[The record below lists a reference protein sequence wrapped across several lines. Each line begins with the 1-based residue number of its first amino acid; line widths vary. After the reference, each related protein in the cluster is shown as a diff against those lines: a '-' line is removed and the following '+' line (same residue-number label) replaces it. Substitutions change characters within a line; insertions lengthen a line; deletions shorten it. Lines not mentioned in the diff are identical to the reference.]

1 MIFGKDK
8 LYATTAKLQSKLN
21 YGFLIDWEKHWNQSL
36 LIKLFVVK
44 KSVSIEPDSR
54 STQLY
59 NAQKDLMTLGAGIE
73 QQYSS
78 TLSVGIEADYADMLF
93 YRGYLQDSSGLELI
107 ALPLL
112 HLHPTLNY
120 TLYERNP
127 FRITAEAGFS
137 YYSSASYDNF
147 TVSPGYGYD
156 LSIKLTQKFKN
167 LNELSCKAYYQN
179 RNQQTNLI
187 DLNEKNLGMTCG
199 YQWSF

>member
-1 MIFGKDK
+1 M
-8 LYATTAKLQSKLN
+8 
-21 YGFLIDWEKHWNQSL
+21 
-36 LIKLFVVK
+36 KLFVAR

-59 NAQKDLMTLGAGIE
+59 NSKKDLIHFGAGIE
-73 QQYSS
+73 QNYSEQFAAGLDAS
-78 TLSVGIEADYADMLF
+78 YADTLY
-93 YRGYLQDSSGLELI
+93 YRGYLLDSSGLELI

-120 TLYERNP
+120 TLFERRP
-127 FRITAEAGFS
+127 FRVTAEAGFS
-137 YYSSASYDNF
+137 YFGSATYDNF

-179 RNQQTNLI
+179 RNQQTSLI
-187 DLNEKNLGMTCG
+187 DLNEKSLGVACG